1 MLLKCRHKREQHNP
15 YIVLATG
22 VFCCSH
28 LHLPAVAL
36 AASRQP
42 VPTNQHSRWSSS
54 TGVIQ
59 ATIPMRKYWILNI
72 ILSTAQQHYDQPTRR
87 CLTIN
92 LLLLLKTFLSPTF
105 SPSFT
110 YHHITCQVLHPL
122 LLVVYIHS
130 WGTWLVVSDYTHP
143 PSLHTPHALMM
154 TLNVFWGSQYL

>member
-1 MLLKCRHKREQHNP
+1 MLLKCWHKREQHNP

-72 ILSTAQQHYDQPTRR
+72 IFSTAQQHYDQPTRR

-92 LLLLLKTFLSPTF
+92 LLLKTFLSPIF

-110 YHHITCQVLHPL
+110 YHHITCRVPHPL

-130 WGTWLVVSDYTHP
+130 WRNLTSSQWLHIP
-143 PSLHTPHALMM
+143 PNLHTPHALMM
-154 TLNVFWGSQYL
+154 TPNVHILG